1 MKSKLWM
8 ENVCGSSWCYVI
20 AKSYLLLEKKVIEFD
35 KARIFIYM
43 WEAQKNTL
51 KIDHI
56 KNS

>member
-1 MKSKLWM
+1 M
-8 ENVCGSSWCYVI
+8 ENVYGSSWCYVI